1 MKPRYRDVGPL
12 RSGLAVIKFWTNCYE
27 AVRFTCEAQ
36 AVISVR
42 LMLFA
47 SGDPSAAVEAG
58 LMVSEKLLAFADAQA
73 AAEQALADGLGLY
86 EAVERAYL
94 PLRHRVHENS
104 QRLLPAAH

>member
-1 MKPRYRDVGPL
+1 M
-12 RSGLAVIKFWTNCYE
+12 IKFWTNCYE

-47 SGDPSAAVEAG
+47 SGDPNAAG
-58 LMVSEKLLAFADAQA
+58 GSGGRWFPRSFKFSLCYGQA
-73 AAEQALADGLGLY
+73 AAEQALADWLGLY
-86 EAVERAYL
+86 EAAERAYL

-104 QRLLPAAH
+104 QRRGGL